1 MVGYELYRGGVLLG
15 TIDHTGEDFPWHLGR
30 FAPGPGFDAVA
41 CLFELEATL
50 LFGTRARWDEGAWR
64 KVREEI
70 DGPGLRLV
78 ESDSGHAHERP
89 LIHIQRHDAWWR

>member
-15 TIDHTGEDFPWHLGR
+15 VIEHTDEDFPWHLGR
-30 FAPGPGFDAVA
+30 FVPGPGFDDVA
-41 CLFELEATL
+41 SLFELEAAL
-50 LFGTRARWDEGAWR
+50 LSGGRAGWDESAWR

-78 ESDSGHAHERP
+78 ECDSGRTLERP
-89 LIHIQRHDAWWR
+89 LIHIQLHDAWWR

>member
-15 TIDHTGEDFPWHLGR
+15 RIVHTDDDFPWHLGR

-41 CLFELEATL
+41 GLFELEATL
-50 LFGTRARWDEGAWR
+50 LSDRRSGWDEGAWR

-70 DGPGLRLV
+70 DRPGLRLV
-78 ESDSGHAHERP
+78 ECESGRALPCP
-89 LIHIQRHDAWWR
+89 LIHIQLHDAWWR